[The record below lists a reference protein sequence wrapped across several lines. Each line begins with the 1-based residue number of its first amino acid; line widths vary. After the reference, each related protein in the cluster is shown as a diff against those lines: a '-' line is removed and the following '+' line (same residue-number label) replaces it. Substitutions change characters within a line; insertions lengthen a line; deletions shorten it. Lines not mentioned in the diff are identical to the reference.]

1 MNNIKTILFLL
12 CSFFLTTMVHA
23 QSSTD
28 QRREMKR
35 EIFKTFHKRSYT
47 GEYPLRKIPTLPS
60 TTYQTIRRAKTEAP
74 LFTDRVWFPGEW
86 EEVKAIILTPYYE
99 NHVPGH
105 ENDLTWNAEPMVKDY
120 ANYYHKNEAG
130 KWEIEGSGPYTTSM
144 DTESDMGKVFL
155 RLMDGIQKGG
165 AEAWVRVSQ
174 QSDTALVYQALKRM
188 GLRHDRLRF
197 IFGQGSSIWY
207 RDCGPICFYYG
218 NEDRLAMLDFFYR
231 RFNRALDDEIPS
243 LLHRQMGIPNYIT
256 DFVWEGTVLTA
267 VSGSVLTSRP
277 TATAGMATF
286 LQTPLSLIP
295 QWNIISRQ
303 LLAME
308 RPSPSLSPLIKAVTS
323 PSPLLPICPTM
334 LACSTST
341 RSPCQWRTSPSPSA
355 IIGLEK
361 TQVKTTQLA
370 SLS

>member
-1 MNNIKTILFLL
+1 
-12 CSFFLTTMVHA
+12 
-23 QSSTD
+23 
-28 QRREMKR
+28 
-35 EIFKTFHKRSYT
+35 
-47 GEYPLRKIPTLPS
+47 
-60 TTYQTIRRAKTEAP
+60 
-74 LFTDRVWFPGEW
+74 
-86 EEVKAIILTPYYE
+86 
-99 NHVPGH
+99 
-105 ENDLTWNAEPMVKDY
+105 MVKDY

-144 DTESDMGKVFL
+144 DTVSDMGKVFL

-256 DFVWEGTVLTA
+256 DFVWEGGNCLVD
-267 VSGSVLTSRP
+267 G
-277 TATAGMATF
+277 AGA
-286 LQTPLSLIP
+286 L
-295 QWNIISRQ
+295 
-303 LLAME
+303 
-308 RPSPSLSPLIKAVTS
+308 VTS
-323 PSPLLPICPTM
+323 DAVYTINNDTIGPVEWDGKDTCTIRNKYKPALTQDEVRQALQEMLGQRATHIVPRFLYDGGNFWQWKDHHQAFHRSSRRLLLLRPFYRHALRCWHVRLQHAAHANGGHHLRPQ
-334 LACSTST
+334 
-341 RSPCQWRTSPSPSA
+341 R
-355 IIGLEK
+355 
-361 TQVKTTQLA
+361 
-370 SLS
+370 